1 MNAFLRLYYKLK
13 HTPEILLQITHNL
26 YEMKNRRMLWSPDV
40 IELNKRISEITS
52 QNHMLAVLKQQ
63 GLVDPDIF
71 ISKTNELSE
80 QLRMLKQEKEQL
92 LNSEIDN
99 PLSQTQQIIEILR
112 DSPDFLED
120 FDAELF
126 GELIDKVI
134 IEDNTHL
141 VFRLV
146 NGLELR
152 ETIRRAVR

>member
-1 MNAFLRLYYKLK
+1 M
-13 HTPEILLQITHNL
+13 
-26 YEMKNRRMLWSPDV
+26 